1 MGCSSFL
8 GTGFSFPVMPDSATG
23 RFMSSSFEED
33 IKEAIYII
41 LMTKKGERLMR
52 PDFGCGIHD
61 FAFATLDYT
70 TVSQMEKSIKEALI
84 KWEPRIR
91 DISVEVSQDTPED
104 GKALFRFL
112 MWCVQL
118 ITRITWYFHSLLMKE
133 LNCKNRKEVCRWI
146 KYLI

>member
-1 MGCSSFL
+1 MGDNKNGMEFL

-70 TVSQMEKSIKEALI
+70 NVSQMEKSIKEALI

-104 GKALFRFL
+104 GKAFISISYVVRSTDNPYNLVFPFF
-112 MWCVQL
+112 
-118 ITRITWYFHSLLMKE
+118 INEGIE
-133 LNCKNRKEVCRWI
+133 L
-146 KYLI
+146 

>member
-1 MGCSSFL
+1 MGDNKNGMEFL
-8 GTGFSFPVMPDSATG
+8 GTGFSFPVMPDAATG

-61 FAFATLDYT
+61 FAFASLDYT

-91 DISVEVSQDTPED
+91 DISVEVSQDTPQN
-104 GKALFRFL
+104 GKALISISYVVRSTNNPYNLVFPFF
-112 MWCVQL
+112 
-118 ITRITWYFHSLLMKE
+118 INEGIE
-133 LNCKNRKEVCRWI
+133 L
-146 KYLI
+146 